1 MKKISFFAIVLS
13 VLLSV
18 SFSGVTS
25 TENVLLF
32 DTHTAL
38 GTACVDCHGMEK
50 PTKPAS
56 ADSCLACHGGDYET
70 LAKTTEK
77 LDPNPHYTHLGDM
90 PCSECHN
97 NHKPSVNMCASCH
110 NIDMKVP

>member
-1 MKKISFFAIVLS
+1 MKKIRFLITVLFTLLAMSLSNFAS
-13 VLLSV
+13 AESA
-18 SFSGVTS
+18 
-25 TENVLLF
+25 LLF
-32 DTHTAL
+32 DKHTAA
-38 GTACVDCHGMEK
+38 GMTCIDCHGVEK
-50 PTKPAS
+50 PTKPA
-56 ADSCLACHGGDYET
+56 ATDSCLACHGENYET
-70 LAKTTEK
+70 LAKMTEK